1 MGSLLLNFDYWVWGD
16 LLDLRMSSKPR
27 TRSRAA
33 AAAAASPAET
43 NVEANTAAVPPE
55 EPRQLRKKRQPAA
68 APMEFFLDFVDDEP
82 DE

>member
-55 EPRQLRKKRQPAA
+55 EPRQLREKKTASSCSYGIFSR
-68 APMEFFLDFVDDEP
+68 FCG
-82 DE
+82 